1 MIIAVYHL
9 GDATPRNPASTR
21 EPEVL
26 RTWSATVR
34 QGSGKLNIKCHY
46 RRRNAAHKRL
56 SVAINLCY
64 LNGIAK
70 CCLSIAS
77 TAIVDAILLSAL
89 TSFPVKFSFERK
101 CNSFYTLF
109 ISTHL

>member
-1 MIIAVYHL
+1 MIIEVFYL

-26 RTWSATVR
+26 RTWSAGVR
-34 QGSGKLNIKCHY
+34 QRSDKLNIKYHY
-46 RRRNAAHKRL
+46 RRRHAAHTRL
-56 SVAINLCY
+56 SVATNRCY

-89 TSFPVKFSFERK
+89 TSFPEQFSVERK
-101 CNSFYTLF
+101 C
-109 ISTHL
+109 